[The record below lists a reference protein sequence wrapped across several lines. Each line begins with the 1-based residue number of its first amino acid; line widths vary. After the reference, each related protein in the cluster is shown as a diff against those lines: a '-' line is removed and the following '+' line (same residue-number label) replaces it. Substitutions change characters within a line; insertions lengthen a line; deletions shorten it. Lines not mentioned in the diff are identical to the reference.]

1 MLTQSDPSGPLH
13 TPEEMRFISDLAH
26 WIEGGVL
33 LFAAALAFWGA
44 CRAVSSPR
52 IGITHYRE
60 STSWAIVLLGAG
72 VILSFYLVF
81 PHHGIA
87 QAREQWEF
95 VFGDAQQRQH
105 VIIALLLIAGAAAE
119 VWYRTRDGL
128 PRAIAYLWPASAAS
142 IGLLFAVHTQH
153 GTTEAVARA
162 VFIHRALASL
172 FVGAALLRAMQV
184 LTRADVSHR
193 PPYGWLGVAW
203 PGLLLM
209 ASVFL
214 LSYREPAGAFAS
226 THSTATMLPHSR

>member
-33 LFAAALAFWGA
+33 LVAAALALWGA
-44 CRAVSSPR
+44 WRVVGLPR
-52 IGITHYRE
+52 SGITAYRE
-60 STSWAIVLLGAG
+60 SASWAVALLGAG
-72 VILSFYLVF
+72 VILSLYLVF
-81 PHHGIA
+81 PHHGIG

-105 VIIALLLIAGAAAE
+105 VIIALLLVAGAAAE
-119 VWYRTRDGL
+119 VWYRTRAGL

-153 GTTEAVARA
+153 GTTESVVRA

-172 FVGAALLRAMQV
+172 FLGAALLRATQV
-184 LTRADVSHR
+184 LVRADISHR
-193 PPYGWLGVAW
+193 PPYSWLGVAW

-214 LSYREPAGAFAS
+214 LSYREPAGAFAA
-226 THSTATMLPHSR
+226 THSTDTMLPHSR